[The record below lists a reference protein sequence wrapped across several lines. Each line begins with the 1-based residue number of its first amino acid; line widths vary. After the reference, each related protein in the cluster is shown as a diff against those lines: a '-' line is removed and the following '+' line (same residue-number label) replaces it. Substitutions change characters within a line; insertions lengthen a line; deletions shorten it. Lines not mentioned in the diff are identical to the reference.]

1 MQEGIALIFLAAG
14 NSTRFGRPKQL
25 EPVGPNG
32 ESIIE
37 LSVRDAARAG
47 FSQGIVVVKE
57 EHLNLWKTKKW
68 TLPVQFCVQNVANGT
83 AGALLLGMN
92 KAAALGFSTWA
103 VANGDDYYGDLWSTA
118 FELAAQGWTGSL
130 AYPLQRVCSA
140 TGLVNRAVL
149 HCSEDGLLFRIE
161 ERLGIAQADPMVQ
174 DNPLVSMNAWIFD
187 QQLLDVGQN
196 AQSGGLKGEFGIPDL
211 IHYALNQGIK
221 LKVRAVGTTWVGLTY
236 AEDREAVL
244 AYFNSRN

>member
-1 MQEGIALIFLAAG
+1 MQEGIPLIFLAAG
-14 NSTRFGRPKQL
+14 NSTRYGRPKQL

-47 FSQGIVVVKE
+47 FSQVIVVVKE
-57 EHLNLWKTKKW
+57 EHLNHWKARRW
-68 TLPVQFCVQNVANGT
+68 PVMVHFCVQKVANGT
-83 AGALLLGMN
+83 AGALLLGMS
-92 KAAALGFSTWA
+92 KASALGFSTWA
-103 VANGDDYYGDLWSTA
+103 VANGDDYYGDLWITA
-118 FELAAQGWTGSL
+118 FELASQGWTGAL
-130 AYPLQRVCSA
+130 AYPLQRVCST

-149 HCSEDGLLFRIE
+149 HCSEDGTLLRIE
-161 ERLGIAQADPMVQ
+161 ERLGIAPTDPIVPN
-174 DNPLVSMNAWIFD
+174 NPLVSMNAWIVN
-187 QQLLDVGQN
+187 QQLLDLGSN
-196 AQSGGLKGEFGIPDL
+196 AHCGESAGEFGIPDL

-221 LKVRAVGTTWVGLTY
+221 LKATDAGTTWIGLTY

>member
-37 LSVRDAARAG
+37 LSVLDAARAG
-47 FSQGIVVVKE
+47 FSQVIVVVKE
-57 EHLNLWKTKKW
+57 EHLTLWKTKKW
-68 TLPVQFCVQNVANGT
+68 TLPVHFCVQKVANGT
-83 AGALLLGMN
+83 ADALLLGMAN
-92 KAAALGFSTWA
+92 AASLGFSRWA
-103 VANGDDYYGDLWSTA
+103 VANGDDYYGDLWRTA

-130 AYPLQRVCSA
+130 AYPLQRACSA

-149 HCSEDGLLFRIE
+149 HCSGEGSLLRIE
-161 ERLGIAQADPMVQ
+161 ERLGIAQVDPIVQ
-174 DNPLVSMNAWIFD
+174 ENPLVSMNAWIFD
-187 QQLLDVGQN
+187 QQLLDVGST
-196 AQSGGLKGEFGIPDL
+196 AQRVGLTCEFGIPDL
-211 IHYALNQGIK
+211 IHYALNQGIE
-221 LKVRAVGTTWVGLTY
+221 LKVSAAGTTWIGLTY